1 MAASERPTTVVSTKG
16 QVVLPKTI
24 RQRLNWTPGARL
36 EVEETPDGVFLR
48 RAPLF
53 ARSELSDV
61 FAMLKT
67 AGPARSLEDMDAAVL
82 AEAQRKNA
90 GD

>member
-1 MAASERPTTVVSTKG
+1 MTASERPTTVVSTKG

-53 ARSELSDV
+53 ERSELSEV

-67 AGPARSLEDMDAAVL
+67 AGPTRSLDDMDAAVL
-82 AEAQRKNA
+82 AEVRRKNA

>member
-1 MAASERPTTVVSTKG
+1 MTASERPTTVVSTKG

-53 ARSELSDV
+53 ERSEFSDV

-67 AGPARSLEDMDAAVL
+67 SGPARSPDDMDAAVL
-82 AEAQRKNA
+82 AEARRKNA